1 MTQRFATNGTHCAC
15 AMANPYT
22 EVVKVVFQSG
32 ADFTRATGTGGNN
45 LHAAAK
51 YTHPQYPCS
60 STVQTD
66 RIGYI

>member
-1 MTQRFATNGTHCAC
+1 MTQRFTTDGTHHAC

-22 EVVKVVFQSG
+22 EVVKVIFQG
-32 ADFTRATGTGGNN
+32 RADFTCITGTGGHN

-51 YTHPQYPCS
+51 YTHPQYPCFNA
-60 STVQTD
+60 VQAV